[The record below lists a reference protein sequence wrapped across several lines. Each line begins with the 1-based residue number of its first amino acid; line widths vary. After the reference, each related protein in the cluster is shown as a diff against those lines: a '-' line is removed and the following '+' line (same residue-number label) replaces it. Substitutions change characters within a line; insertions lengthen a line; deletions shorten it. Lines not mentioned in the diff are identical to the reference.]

1 MSYILIDTVEKLDTF
16 LENTTKLP
24 AVIYADIETTG
35 LDYFVDEILLFQVMI
50 GKDIYILDVRELGYA
65 FLTGMIRWIGNN
77 SRAVF
82 HNTKFDLKFIYHR
95 TGFLLENVYDTMT
108 AEAVLL
114 SGSGKQYFSLE
125 ELAEKYSD
133 TFMDKE
139 VRKEFINY
147 PKDQPFTEKQLNYS
161 ALDVKVLEHIYLAQ
175 IKQFE
180 ETNQNKVIELE
191 SNLIPIVAKM
201 EYDGITLN
209 RDEWIKLDRVARQ
222 HLEELNDK
230 LIPEIADYAINKFKV
245 NNGLELVS
253 RLKISEGTKTKRD
266 RLALESITDLPLMK
280 RWICEHINLGS
291 WQQKVAI
298 LNMYGVRVTSSNEKI
313 IQKHAAKFPIVSKL
327 LEISGVEKQISQ
339 YGESFLKDIHPF
351 TGRVHTEYSTVGTQ
365 TGRFSSSR
373 PNLQNVPTDGG
384 YRECFIPRPG
394 YVFISCDYSQQE
406 YRLAGAVS
414 GDPII
419 IEAYLKGYD
428 MHTATAANFNNK
440 DLKDVTKEERKWG
453 KTRNFEII
461 YGTTEYGLSKSLKC
475 SIAEAL
481 EKLKMYWKG
490 YPRLYKFKEMAE
502 KKIMELGYSVTPL
515 GRRRYNLVKPLLGNS
530 NDYLFWEAR
539 VKREGFNHIIQGGG
553 ADIIK
558 ISMVNLF
565 RNNPFGD
572 KFRILLQIHDELLFE
587 IHESV
592 AKEAGEFIKM
602 EMVNAEQPF
611 LGTIPAVVEGYDIV
625 KERWSK

>member
-1 MSYILIDTVEKLDTF
+1 MSYILIDTVEKFEKF
-16 LENTTKLP
+16 LESTTKLP

-35 LDYFVDEILLFQVMI
+35 LDWFEKEILLFQVMI
-50 GKDIYILDVRELGYA
+50 GKDIYILNVRELGYA

-77 SRAVF
+77 SKVVF

-125 ELAEKYSD
+125 ELAEKYAD

-139 VRKEFINY
+139 IRKDFIDY

-161 ALDVKVLEHIYLAQ
+161 ALDVKVLEPIYLKQ

-180 ETNQNKVIELE
+180 ETKQVKVIELE
-191 SNLIPIVAKM
+191 SDLIPIVAKM
-201 EYDGITLN
+201 EYDGITL
-209 RDEWIKLDRVARQ
+209 RAEDWIILDRVARQ
-222 HLEELNDK
+222 HLKELNDN
-230 LIPEIADYAINKFKV
+230 LLPEIADYAIKKCKGK
-245 NNGLELVS
+245 NGLELATY
-253 RLKISEGTKTKRD
+253 LKISDGTKTKRD
-266 RLALESITDLPLMK
+266 RLALESITDLSLMK
-280 RWICEHINLGS
+280 GWVCEHINLGS

-298 LNMYGVRVTSSNEKI
+298 LNMYGVKVTSSNEKV
-313 IQKHAAKFPIVSKL
+313 IQKYAAKFPIVEKL

-351 TGRVHTEYSTVGTQ
+351 SGRVHTEYSTVGTQ
-365 TGRFSSSR
+365 TGRFSSSK

-384 YRECFIPRPG
+384 YRECFVPRPG
-394 YVFISCDYSQQE
+394 YIFIACDYSQQE
-406 YRLAGAVS
+406 YRLAGSVS
-414 GDPII
+414 AEPVI
-419 IEAYLKGYD
+419 IEAYIKGYD
-428 MHTATAANFNNK
+428 MHTSTAANFNNK
-440 DLKDVTKEERKWG
+440 ELKDVTKEERKWG

-481 EKLKMYWKG
+481 EKLKKYWKG

-502 KKIMELGYSVTPL
+502 KKIMEVGYSVTPL
-515 GRRRYNLVKPLLGNS
+515 GRRRYNLPKPLLGNS
-530 NDYLFWEAR
+530 NDYMFWEAR

-558 ISMVNLF
+558 MAMVNLF
-565 RNNPFGD
+565 RKNPFGD

-587 IHESV
+587 VHESI
-592 AKEAGEFIKM
+592 ANEAGQFIRD

-611 LGTIPAVVEGYDIV
+611 LGRIPAVVEGYDVI